1 MFKFKFQVGEAQVDK
16 EVDEEVDKIDSK
28 PVSMK
33 RDDNDVADGDHR
45 DVKKVRKALY
55 GHPNKFWWELEF

>member
-1 MFKFKFQVGEAQVDK
+1 MFKFNFQVGEAQVD
-16 EVDEEVDKIDSK
+16 EIDSK

-45 DVKKVRKALY
+45 DVKKVRKALF
-55 GHPNKFWWELEF
+55 GHRNKFWWELEF

>member
-1 MFKFKFQVGEAQVDK
+1 MFKFNFQVGEAQVD
-16 EVDEEVDKIDSK
+16 EVDEIDSK

-45 DVKKVRKALY
+45 DVKKVRKALF